1 MTKQELLQNPLVSE
15 IARDFASKVFVN
27 ETVTDWAQYRRL
39 QNTIPSPLLVTED
52 NISVYS
58 GAKVHCLMK
67 NKVWFT
73 IEANEGNVR
82 LYRNAGVKFYAI
94 R

>member
-1 MTKQELLQNPLVSE
+1 MTKHELLNNPLVSE
-15 IARDFASKVFVN
+15 IARDFASKMFVN
-27 ETVTDWAQYRRL
+27 ETVTDYEQYKRL
-39 QNTIPSPLLVTED
+39 LNTIPSPLLVTED
-52 NISVYS
+52 NISVYL

-73 IEANEGNVR
+73 IEANEDNVK